1 MLFDCVLELLFV
13 VVLFLLLVVL
23 LVVVLFDVAPLFDV
37 SLFVVVLPDAVVPVL
52 VLLLF
57 SVVVSEEFDVVPSL
71 FALSVLSASASAF
84 TEVPLSSV
92 VDWTLACE
100 TD

>member
-1 MLFDCVLELLFV
+1 MLFDCVLELLFAV
-13 VVLFLLLVVL
+13 LLVVL
-23 LVVVLFDVAPLFDV
+23 LVVLSFVVLFDVVLLFDV

-57 SVVVSEEFDVVPSL
+57 SFVVSEEFDVVPSL

-92 VDWTLACE
+92 ADWRLACVA
-100 TD
+100 D

>member
-1 MLFDCVLELLFV
+1 MVLLAALFVVLFVVLLFV
-13 VVLFLLLVVL
+13 VSLLAVSL
-23 LVVVLFDVAPLFDV
+23 LDV

-71 FALSVLSASASAF
+71 SVLSASASAF

-92 VDWTLACE
+92 AD
-100 TD
+100 